1 VVTSPFAA
9 GTLYINYWATGKGAS
24 PSEGGDDL
32 YRGTT
37 GESRTL
43 DPYSTLK
50 AVRYWQSACL
60 PTTRTTAV
68 GVCLPYCFFM
78 PDVSMVGY
86 LANAQIGAAVYNAVH
101 TYLGPLLLGAYSVST
116 DHRTPLLLALIWVAH
131 IGLDRM
137 LGFGLK
143 YPTEFKDTHLSA
155 RRHAYILK

>member
-1 VVTSPFAA
+1 MYDRKVMNPRPLLHLEGAAVLAVSVFAYHSDHGSWGLFA
-9 GTLYINYWATGKGAS
+9 L
-24 PSEGGDDL
+24 L
-32 YRGTT
+32 F
-37 GESRTL
+37 L
-43 DPYSTLK
+43 
-50 AVRYWQSACL
+50 
-60 PTTRTTAV
+60 
-68 GVCLPYCFFM
+68 M

-101 TYLGPLLLGAYSVST
+101 TNLGPLLLGAYSVSK
-116 DHRTPLLLALIWVAH
+116 DHRRALLLALISVAH

>member
-1 VVTSPFAA
+1 MNPRPLLHLEGAAVLAVSVFAYHSDHGSWGLFA
-9 GTLYINYWATGKGAS
+9 FLF
-24 PSEGGDDL
+24 L
-32 YRGTT
+32 
-37 GESRTL
+37 
-43 DPYSTLK
+43 
-50 AVRYWQSACL
+50 
-60 PTTRTTAV
+60 
-68 GVCLPYCFFM
+68 M

-86 LANAQIGAAVYNAVH
+86 LANAQIGAVVYNAVH

-143 YPTEFKDTHLSA
+143 YPTEFKDTHLGE